1 MSGFLTLQ
9 RPIRAV
15 AVIAIGLL
23 AAGQVLA
30 DSGDAASI
38 FAEGATLQL
47 AASDFA
53 FTEGPAA
60 DAEGNVYFTDQPND
74 RILKWSPDGG
84 VTVFMEITGRA
95 NGLVFDRAGNLLACA
110 DEHNQLVR
118 MSPNR
123 QVEVLVADFN
133 GRKLNGPNDAW
144 VAPDGGIYFTD
155 PYYQR
160 DYWTRTEPELASEDL
175 YHLAPDGTLSV
186 VDGTLEK
193 PNGIV
198 GSPTGDRLYV
208 ADIGAGVTYV
218 YDRAADGKLSNR
230 RAFAPMGSD
239 GMTLDEAGNLYLT
252 GDGVTVFD
260 AAGRQI
266 ANVPVPE
273 DWTANV
279 TFGGRDRDILFIT
292 AMDSVYTLQMAV
304 RGAD

>member
-15 AVIAIGLL
+15 AVVAIGLQ

-38 FAEGATLQL
+38 FAKGATLQL

-84 VTVFMEITGRA
+84 VSVFMENTGRA
-95 NGLVFDRAGNLLACA
+95 NGLDFDHAWNLIACA

-118 MSPNR
+118 ITPDR
-123 QVEVLVADFN
+123 QVEVLVADFE
-133 GRKLNGPNDAW
+133 GQKLNGPNDAW
-144 VAPDGGIYFTD
+144 VAPGGGIYFTD

-160 DYWTRTEPELASEDL
+160 DYWARTEPELASEDL
-175 YHLAPDGTLSV
+175 FHLAPDGALSV
-186 VDGTLEK
+186 VDGTLDK

-198 GSPTGDRLYV
+198 GSPAGDRLYV

-252 GDGVTVFD
+252 GNGVTVFD

-279 TFGGRDRDILFIT
+279 TFGGQDRSILFIT